1 VVQQVVGEFQ
11 CLERSLNAYLDMCLD
26 IIASFA
32 ELQIQHI
39 LRHENYKANMLA
51 QQASGFD
58 IGGRNFSIKEKPLQ
72 INLLYYVLSKSVRLV
87 SKVRPSM
94 AARPATRLG
103 QFRKAA
109 RPTFSRML
117 KFDLFQ
123 APAMVW
129 PIWMVRGLPY

>member
-1 VVQQVVGEFQ
+1 
-11 CLERSLNAYLDMCLD
+11 MCLD

-87 SKVRPSM
+87 SKVSQANLHLYGAEGPYP
-94 AARPATRLG
+94 ARSAFHGGLAGNP
-103 QFRKAA
+103 A
-109 RPTFSRML
+109 RPTQHGG
-117 KFDLFQ
+117 Q
-123 APAMVW
+123 AGNSARPVSQ
-129 PIWMVRGLPY
+129 GG